1 MRPFSFTSETQRHRN
16 QLHNFILMLQTD
28 KEFEVQI
35 RIQRAPK
42 LQHTLLSLDLK
53 EQVVTTLAI
62 QTVVGLI
69 RLLKHDGMKQSYRTL
84 RLFAYQTS
92 ELNAIH

>member
-1 MRPFSFTSETQRHRN
+1 
-16 QLHNFILMLQTD
+16 MLQAD
-28 KEFEVQI
+28 KEVEVQI
-35 RIQRAPK
+35 RIQRAPQ
-42 LQHTLLSLDLK
+42 LQHTLLSLELK

-69 RLLKHDGMKQSYRTL
+69 RLLKHDGIKQSYRIL

-92 ELNAIH
+92 EPNALH